1 MAEDMGEKTEAP
13 SGRRLGQARERGQVV
28 KSTELAGAIDLIGA
42 TVLLV
47 FFGGPLVAA
56 LGKMMRRMLEAHA
69 SIDTPDLHAV
79 HVMLLDAGGDTL
91 VAAAPLIAA
100 IVLVACLSQ
109 LVQVGFLFTTEP
121 LAPKFNRLDPISGF
135 KRLFGL
141 RGVVKTLINTSKVVL
156 ILIVGASVIFGVL
169 TEVISLPNLPMAAA
183 LREVLALGGK
193 LAAWLL
199 IIMLVLGVID
209 YAYQRWQFMKD
220 LRMTKQEVK
229 EERKD
234 MEGDPEI
241 KGKRLRMAR
250 EIALQRV
257 NSAVPNADVIVTN
270 PTHFSVAIK
279 YDEKT
284 MRAPVVVAKGVD
296 EIALRIRQVAR
307 NNDVAIVERPPLARA
322 IYYGVDVGHEISPE
336 HYQAVAEILAYVY
349 RLEAQAA

>member
-1 MAEDMGEKTEAP
+1 MAEDMGEKTESP
-13 SGRRLGQARERGQVV
+13 SGRKLGEARNRGQVV

-42 TVLLV
+42 TVLLA

-69 SIDTPDLHAV
+69 SVEAFDLHAI
-79 HVMLLDAGGDTL
+79 HAMMIDASGDS
-91 VAAAPLIAA
+91 VIAAAPLIAA

-109 LVQVGFLFTTEP
+109 LVQVGFLFTTQP
-121 LAPKFNRLDPISGF
+121 LEPKFDRLDPVAGF

-141 RGVVKTLINTSKVVL
+141 RGVVKTAMNTSKVAL
-156 ILIVGASVIFGVL
+156 ILLVGSAVIFGVL
-169 TEVISLPNLPMAAA
+169 TEVISLPNLPMTAA
-183 LREVLALGGK
+183 LREVVALGGK

-199 IIMLVLGVID
+199 VIMLVLGAID

-234 MEGDPEI
+234 MEGDPEM

-257 NSAVPNADVIVTN
+257 NSAVPTADVIVTN

-279 YDEKT
+279 YDQDT
-284 MRAPVVVAKGVD
+284 MRAPVVVAKGAD

-307 NNDVAIVERPPLARA
+307 NNDVPVVERPPLARA
-322 IYYGVDVGHEISPE
+322 LYYGVDVGREISPE

-349 RLEAQAA
+349 RLEAAAA